1 MVGIVLD
8 TVFPIERGSDWQIK
22 IALFQ
27 SEKSFGYA
35 LIKGKELNDLPK
47 GPDSINILARS
58 YRQRFSPNALLMY
71 SANVKD
77 SENADR

>member
-8 TVFPIERGSDWQIK
+8 TVFPIERGNDWQIK

-35 LIKGKELNDLPK
+35 LIKGEELNDLPK
-47 GPDSINILARS
+47 GPDSINILARYCLRLYWRLS
-58 YRQRFSPNALLMY
+58 VY
-71 SANVKD
+71 
-77 SENADR
+77 

>member
-8 TVFPIERGSDWQIK
+8 TVFPIERGDDWQIK

-35 LIKGKELNDLPK
+35 LIKGEELNDLPK
-47 GPDSINILARS
+47 GPDSINIQQMAIMLDLVEDSFEAC
-58 YRQRFSPNALLMY
+58 RFIIP
-71 SANVKD
+71 
-77 SENADR
+77 